1 MPLTPPV
8 VEHLAA
14 LPSAEGR
21 TAVVTGGNAGLGR
34 ETAHLLARKGAAV
47 VVAARDPAKAE
58 EAKAYVLSEVPGA
71 DVSVVRL
78 DLASLASVAECARRL
93 AERELDIVV
102 CNAGIMAIERSTTQ
116 DGLETQFGVNHLG
129 HFALVGH
136 LFERLADRPGA
147 RVVVVTSSAAYMGRI
162 DFDDLMGERRYD
174 RWAAYDRSKLANV
187 MFAQALARR
196 FAAGADSRGGHATRA
211 DGRGH
216 ATPADGRGHATA
228 HAAHPGIVF
237 THIQR
242 RVLEEVPGVSWPER
256 VFLGRIT
263 PAIGQDV
270 QMGALPQVYAALSPH
285 ATNGDLWGPRWFVRG
300 RPVRVRPPR
309 SALDVAA
316 QERLWAV
323 SERLTGVTFG
333 PRTGSRA

>member
-116 DGLETQFGVNHLG
+116 DGFETQFGVNHLG

-136 LFERLADRPGA
+136 LFERLAPW
-147 RVVVVTSSAAYMGRI
+147 
-162 DFDDLMGERRYD
+162 DD
-174 RWAAYDRSKLANV
+174 
-187 MFAQALARR
+187 
-196 FAAGADSRGGHATRA
+196 
-211 DGRGH
+211 
-216 ATPADGRGHATA
+216 
-228 HAAHPGIVF
+228 
-237 THIQR
+237 
-242 RVLEEVPGVSWPER
+242 
-256 VFLGRIT
+256 
-263 PAIGQDV
+263 
-270 QMGALPQVYAALSPH
+270 
-285 ATNGDLWGPRWFVRG
+285 
-300 RPVRVRPPR
+300 
-309 SALDVAA
+309 
-316 QERLWAV
+316 
-323 SERLTGVTFG
+323 GVTLT
-333 PRTGSRA
+333 P